1 MKNSLFFILIFL
13 FAFKP
18 YAQSNKTFKEKL
30 RATHQSFFDNI
41 LAEDY
46 VKVDQLLA
54 QDVTL
59 GLPDGK
65 FSPKQDYINA
75 LKSGTLFYDSSYHI
89 FSQIRTFGNT
99 GIINGNS
106 DLVFRYKDGNG
117 AWFKMLEHLSYTA
130 VYVIEMNKIKM
141 VAWQSNRPT
150 SDSIIK
156 VTQ

>member
-1 MKNSLFFILIFL
+1 MKNSLFFIFIFAGV
-13 FAFKP
+13 FNSN
-18 YAQSNKTFKEKL
+18 AQSDRSFKEKL
-30 RATHQSFFDNI
+30 QKTHQSFFDGI

-46 VKVDQLLA
+46 AKVNQLLA
-54 QDVTL
+54 EDVSL
-59 GLPDGK
+59 GFPDGK

-75 LKSGTLFYDSSYHI
+75 LKNGTLFYDSSHHV

-106 DLVFRYKDGNG
+106 DLVFRYKDQNG
-117 AWFKMLEHLSYTA
+117 QWFKMLEHLSYTA
-130 VYVIEMNKIKM
+130 VYVMDKNRISM

-150 SDSIIK
+150 SDSTVK